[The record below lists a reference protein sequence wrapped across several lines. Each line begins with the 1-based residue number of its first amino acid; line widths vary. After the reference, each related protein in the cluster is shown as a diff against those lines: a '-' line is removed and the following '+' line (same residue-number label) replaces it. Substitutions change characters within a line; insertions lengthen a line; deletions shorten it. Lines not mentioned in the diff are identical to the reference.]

1 MNFNIYRKTNE
12 KDNKKLMLIGNKLMF
27 ESVIFNT
34 VIDDKNRLIS
44 CFELDKNL
52 NYYMFK
58 YDNNLIQSCKKIM
71 IFEDSFKEINY
82 KYDYKFDDEETEI
95 MVYDEIYDN
104 CIDLKYVFDK
114 YYNVKKVI
122 HDLVD
127 DYNDIVEYKYL
138 LDFDEENQI
147 LEITLDEEDFIRKY
161 KFKDNK
167 VEFTILRKSDNKITN
182 IKYKFEDDKLVNIKN
197 RCGIEKFKIVLTLN
211 YKDEGDVFYSLFNN
225 KQLDTLVFNYDN
237 NSIKIFKFK
246 YYINDLIIKIL
257 NNDLSNL
264 TLYNIKNYKDNDD
277 NNNLT
282 IEFEHINI

>member
-44 CFELDKNL
+44 CFEFDKNL

-71 IFEDSFKEINY
+71 IFDDSFKEINY

-95 MVYDEIYDN
+95 IVYDDN

-114 YYNVKKVI
+114 YYNVKKV
-122 HDLVD
+122 VY
-127 DYNDIVEYKYL
+127 DYNDYNGVVEYKYL

-147 LEITLDEEDFIRKY
+147 LEITLDEEDFIRKH

-167 VEFTILRKSDNKITN
+167 IKFTTLRKSDNKIT
-182 IKYKFEDDKLVNIKN
+182 ITKYKFEDGRLVNIKN

-264 TLYNIKNYKDNDD
+264 TLYNIKNYKNYDD